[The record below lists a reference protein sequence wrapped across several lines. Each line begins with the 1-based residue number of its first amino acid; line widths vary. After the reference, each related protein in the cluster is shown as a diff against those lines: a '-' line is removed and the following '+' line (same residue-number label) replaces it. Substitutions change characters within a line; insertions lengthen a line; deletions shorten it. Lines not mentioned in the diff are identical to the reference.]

1 MPTVTLNYDTH
12 NTNIATLLEVIM
24 NLGAT
29 QVNTTYQAGIDEA
42 LEDVRKG
49 RIYAAKDA
57 KSLINQCLQ

>member
-1 MPTVTLNYDTH
+1 MPTITLNYDAH
-12 NTNIATLLEVIM
+12 NTNIATLLGVIM
-24 NLGAT
+24 DLGAT
-29 QVNTTYQAGIDEA
+29 QINTTYQTGIDEA

>member
-1 MPTVTLNYDTH
+1 
-12 NTNIATLLEVIM
+12 M

-29 QVNTTYQAGIDEA
+29 QINTTYQTGIDEA

-49 RIYAAKDA
+49 RIYTAKDA